1 MIKGK
6 ETETGLKRMK
16 GSKRAGKRNLY
27 VNPIAR
33 DREAASDE
41 YKALIGETRENSFFY
56 EVDN

>member
-56 EVDN
+56 